1 MTNGCMDLIDLLYRK
16 DCKAIAEECSREGY
30 TSHGSNYDLR
40 CESLWDFYYSDW
52 YDDAANYL

>member
-16 DCKAIAEECSREGY
+16 DCKEIAEECAAEGY
-30 TSHGSNYDLR
+30 PSRGSNYDLR
-40 CESLWDFYYSDW
+40 CESLWTYYYQDW